1 MKIFRRMLVLVV
13 LSGQIMLAQEWKPNF
28 SSLEFEDVGISIEV
42 PSDWYAMNNGALR
55 MIRKVAAELLKE
67 DHDETNLL
75 ISMLDRNDIEDKTAS
90 LLNIHFLPDFMLTQ
104 REVADASPDQVDVIL
119 EALRSHW
126 FEEMKKIASSA
137 RLVNDGE
144 VLKIGTN
151 WYARLTME
159 VQMREDLPMKTKE
172 MFFHMSDRGIVI
184 IGFTRMRESEKRII
198 PIRDYV
204 LESLRTNALRRTQ

>member
-1 MKIFRRMLVLVV
+1 MLVLVV

-42 PSDWYAMNNGALR
+42 PSDWYAMNNGAMQ
-55 MIRKVAAELLKE
+55 MIRKVASDLLKE
-67 DHDETNLL
+67 DYDEKNLL
-75 ISMLDRNDIEDKTAS
+75 ISMMDKNDIEDKTVS

-119 EALRSHW
+119 EALRSFG
-126 FEEMKKIASSA
+126 FEELKKIAHSA
-137 RLVNDGE
+137 RLVNDGD
-144 VLKIGTN
+144 VLQIGTN

-172 MFFHMSDRGIVI
+172 MFFHMSDRGIVV
-184 IGFTRMRESEKRII
+184 IGFTHMRESEKRII